1 MEHASKTRLQRPGSA
16 LYCKGRGAGP
26 FLSLSAA
33 RKMMKVHLEQVIQ
46 QAVDELQGKYLADAR
61 AFAPY
66 IQHILNMA
74 DMISGGIIRQ
84 FPARFH

>member
-1 MEHASKTRLQRPGSA
+1 LVCHGRQIANFLHAADPK
-16 LYCKGRGAGP
+16 
-26 FLSLSAA
+26 FLSLQAA
-33 RKMMKVHLEQVIQ
+33 RKMMKVHLNQVIE

-66 IQHILNMA
+66 IHHILNMA
-74 DMISGGIIRQ
+74 DMISGGIIKQ